1 MIELSNIRITNGKDR
16 DPFHVQVKHLLVRD
30 GEVAVISGQSGSG
43 KARFSR
49 RPDSSPGLI
58 LRRRERAAP

>member
-30 GEVAVISGQSGSG
+30 GEVAVISGPSGSG
-43 KARFSR
+43 KSTLLQAA
-49 RPDSSPGLI
+49 GLI
-58 LRRRERAAP
+58 TPA

>member
-30 GEVAVISGQSGSG
+30 GEVAVISGPSGSG
-43 KARFSR
+43 KSTPR

>member
-30 GEVAVISGQSGSG
+30 GEVAVISGPSGSG
-43 KARFSR
+43 KSTLLQAAGLIT
-49 RPDSSPGLI
+49 RPDPPEE
-58 LRRRERAAP
+58 ERAAP

>member
-30 GEVAVISGQSGSG
+30 GEVAVISGPSGSG
-43 KARFSR
+43 KRTSNAGHSI
-49 RPDSSPGLI
+49 S
-58 LRRRERAAP
+58 